1 MSSFKASWKNFL
13 LTNRDLESSNE
24 HLAKIKDLADPGSN
38 FEVTFEIVSKN
49 PGIAFI
55 SFKPTESSIQ
65 MFHHCHV
72 TGGSWASPTKAYI
85 SILGVDDL
93 ARPIQIIT
101 KETNDCIQ

>member
-1 MSSFKASWKNFL
+1 V
-13 LTNRDLESSNE
+13 
-24 HLAKIKDLADPGSN
+24 KIKDLADPGSN

-49 PGIAFI
+49 PRIAFI
-55 SFKPTESSIQ
+55 SFDPTESSIQ
-65 MFHHCHV
+65 LFHHCHV